1 MRFRSFRAQLLALI
15 LTLTG
20 GAQLVAF
27 LLIARVHRADAHR
40 EIDRQLTEASRRF
53 LKNVEQRNT
62 DLAGRTEALSFDT
75 GLRETL
81 AATTT
86 DRDTLTSV
94 MANVR
99 GRVGASLAALLSLE
113 GKLLAETRDGP
124 SAENIYRPLQL
135 QADASESPNPRATSY
150 GFIDGTLYSLT
161 IVPLRAPDIVAWI
174 AIGFPLDRAFLD
186 ELHDSTGVESLLR
199 HGPTVLATTA
209 TPPGELISRP
219 QILPTTGSAP
229 ATLELRYSLD
239 EKLAPAQRLENVL
252 LVVGAGSLLLAALI
266 GAGFARRLTR
276 PVQQLA
282 AHTAVIARG
291 DYATT
296 ITLDRTDEL
305 GRLAESFNR
314 MSAGLAERDRVR
326 DLLDK
331 NVSPEVAAQLMRDG
345 ATLGGEE
352 REVTILFADLR
363 GFTTLSEQLPPREL
377 LTLLNRYLDR
387 MSAAIEEQGGV
398 IDKFIGDAIMA
409 LFGAPVA
416 QSDAPSRALAAALAM
431 ERALVAFNAE
441 LATEGRAPLGIGI
454 GINTARIVAGN
465 IGSHRRLNYSVIGD
479 GVNVAARIESLTR
492 TPEYRTSIIATAA
505 TMAASQVG
513 PVSDRPSE
521 KAVRTFRPLGTV
533 PVKGRAEPVEIFAV
547 DG

>member
-27 LLIARVHRADAHR
+27 LLVARLHRTDALR
-40 EIDRQLTEASRRF
+40 EIDHQLTEASKRF
-53 LKNVEQRNT
+53 LKNVDQRNT
-62 DLAGRTEALSFDT
+62 DLAGRSEALSFDT

-81 AATTT
+81 ATTTT
-86 DRDTLTSV
+86 DRDTLATV
-94 MANVR
+94 MGNVR
-99 GRVGASLAALLSLE
+99 DRVGASLAALLSLE

-124 SAENIYRPLQL
+124 SAENIYRPLQV
-135 QADASESPNPRATSY
+135 QADAAESARATSY
-150 GFIDGTLYSLT
+150 GFIDGTLYSVT
-161 IVPLRAPDIVAWI
+161 MVPLRAPDIVAWI

-199 HGPTVLATTA
+199 HGPAVLAATA
-209 TPPGELISRP
+209 TPPGKLISRP
-219 QILPTTGSAP
+219 QTLPTTGSEP

-239 EKLAPAQRLENVL
+239 EKLAPAHRLENVL
-252 LVVGAGSLLLAALI
+252 LVVGAGSLFLAALI

-282 AHTAVIARG
+282 EHTAVIARG

-305 GRLAESFNR
+305 GRLADSFNR

-345 ATLGGEE
+345 AALGGEE

-387 MSAAIEEQGGV
+387 MSAEIEQQGGI
-398 IDKFIGDAIMA
+398 IDKYIGDAIMA

-416 QSDAPSRALAAALAM
+416 QSDAPARALAAALAM
-431 ERALVAFNAE
+431 QRALVAFNAE
-441 LATEGRAPLGIGI
+441 LAAEGRAPLGIGI

-479 GVNVAARIESLTR
+479 GVNIAARIESLTR
-492 TPEYRTSIIATAA
+492 KPEYRTSIIATAA
-505 TMAASQVG
+505 TIAACRPAAS
-513 PVSDRPSE
+513 PLTPHAFS
-521 KAVRTFRPLGTV
+521 TRPLGTV
-533 PVKGRAEPVEIFAV
+533 QVKGRAEPVEIFAV
-547 DG
+547 EA